1 MDCREICKRGDYLM
15 TYQDQ
20 LIKDLVNE
28 LEKSIER
35 NLASPCIY
43 NAQKVAEAKHKLM
56 EFIHAK

>member
-1 MDCREICKRGDYLM
+1 M

-28 LEKSIER
+28 LEKAIGR
-35 NLASPCIY
+35 NLTSPCIY

-56 EFIHAK
+56 EFLRNA